1 MIFQSIPRREA
12 ADGRLMTALA
22 FSCALHALLLWPDVL
37 PRASQ
42 PPGQLLTAT
51 LRATARADRPV
62 VAALQAPP
70 VNEAAKIRIVRRQA
84 VVARAEPAPGHS
96 RTPPE
101 NTGTKESVG
110 VAAVVAGQSAF
121 GSGPANPE
129 AVAQAGEL
137 ARPDADGIRAYR
149 IGLAREAR
157 AYRAYPS
164 LARERGWT
172 GTAEVRVDVSRDG
185 LPRQILLARSSG
197 HDILDR
203 EAVNM
208 MSRAASSAALPDSLR
223 GRAFAVRLP
232 VVFDIADAQ

>member
-12 ADGRLMTALA
+12 AGGRLMTALA
-22 FSCALHALLLWPDVL
+22 FSCALHALLLWPDVM
-37 PRASQ
+37 PHASQ
-42 PPGQLLTAT
+42 PSGQLLTAT
-51 LRATARADRPV
+51 LRATSRADRPV
-62 VAALQAPP
+62 VAAPHAPP
-70 VNEAAKIRIVRRQA
+70 VNAVAEVRSARRQA
-84 VVARAEPAPGHS
+84 VVARAEAAP
-96 RTPPE
+96 RVNPTLPE
-101 NTGTKESVG
+101 NTDAKESTG
-110 VAAVVAGQSAF
+110 PAAAGLPAF
-121 GSGPANPE
+121 GSGPANP
-129 AVAQAGEL
+129 AATAQAGEL
-137 ARPDADGIRAYR
+137 ARPDTDGIRTYR

-197 HDILDR
+197 HEILDR

-208 MSRAASSAALPDSLR
+208 MSRAATSAALPDSLR